1 MLLSEQT
8 CPEKTAATIKID
20 RTNHF
25 LELGAQKN
33 CKNLRALPVNPQD
46 I

>member
-8 CPEKTAATIKID
+8 CAGKTAATIKID

-33 CKNLRALPVNPQD
+33 FRYLHASPVNPQD

>member
-8 CPEKTAATIKID
+8 CPEKPPATIKID
-20 RTNHF
+20 RTSSF

>member
-8 CPEKTAATIKID
+8 CAGKTAATIKID
-20 RTNHF
+20 RTNHS

-33 CKNLRALPVNPQD
+33 CKYLHALQVNPQD

>member
-8 CPEKTAATIKID
+8 CAGKTAATIKIE
-20 RTNHF
+20 RSNSF

-33 CKNLRALPVNPQD
+33 CKNLHATPVNPQD